1 MRRLISKI
9 GPIGVALLL
18 ASFLGYI
25 LLAYVARVLTPNE
38 YSAFQAS
45 WGLIFGFGSA
55 LSVVEQEIS
64 RQQANL
70 DFDRS
75 GPNNYPLKVCIIS
88 LCAVVPIGV
97 AGLVSGFFER
107 LSQELGSIG
116 VYAVLIAVLGFIPQ
130 FVVRGVLVGREEH
143 LQYAALL
150 VIEPVLRLVAVAV
163 FMYIALRESL
173 LSYSIVAVATG
184 SYAFSFFLIPTAR
197 FVGRT
202 ECNVSW
208 LSILRRLAVLGTG
221 IALSAVLIT
230 GYPAFVTAIVGTSEG
245 LGSFFTIVT
254 ASRVPLILVAPIQ
267 AVAVPQVVRLIRG
280 GKSRKLAQVV
290 LRSYLLASFCA
301 IVAFAVGY
309 GCGPLAVHVLFG
321 SQYSPSRFESAIVA
335 TATVMIAATQ
345 LACACLV
352 AFERYILLAVG
363 WGTGVAGAYL
373 ALTCLPLDLVG
384 RATWALLTGS
394 VMACL
399 MTGIFVM
406 RQSKKAAKS
415 EHKLSERSE
424 E

>member
-55 LSVVEQEIS
+55 FSVVEQEIS

-184 SYAFSFFLIPTAR
+184 SYAFSHYRVSSVCDSYSRYKRRTGLLFHNRYSFTSAADPSGAYTSGGCSASGSADTRWQEQKTSTSCFTFILARIFLCHCRFCRRIWLWTA
-197 FVGRT
+197 
-202 ECNVSW
+202 C
-208 LSILRRLAVLGTG
+208 
-221 IALSAVLIT
+221 SA
-230 GYPAFVTAIVGTSEG
+230 
-245 LGSFFTIVT
+245 
-254 ASRVPLILVAPIQ
+254 
-267 AVAVPQVVRLIRG
+267 RLIWF
-280 GKSRKLAQVV
+280 S
-290 LRSYLLASFCA
+290 
-301 IVAFAVGY
+301 
-309 GCGPLAVHVLFG
+309 
-321 SQYSPSRFESAIVA
+321 
-335 TATVMIAATQ
+335 
-345 LACACLV
+345 
-352 AFERYILLAVG
+352 
-363 WGTGVAGAYL
+363 
-373 ALTCLPLDLVG
+373 
-384 RATWALLTGS
+384 
-394 VMACL
+394 
-399 MTGIFVM
+399 IFPK
-406 RQSKKAAKS
+406 QI
-415 EHKLSERSE
+415 
-424 E
+424 